1 MKKQLKVIS
10 RLQIFVP
17 LSKIK
22 ELTTT
27 TFVIRRALLQTSVCK
42 KCHLTVYPDIAV
54 QRLAEGSN
62 GFVSQSEVVAQVHY
76 AQTWRCLRVRR
87 LPLLSLRQ
95 AARRAYQ
102 AIMLKGMNTQKIW
115 LPNSSALY
123 GNKYLFKI
131 TRIGRTLNVLLLM

>member
-76 AQTWRCLRVRR
+76 AQT
-87 LPLLSLRQ
+87 
-95 AARRAYQ
+95 
-102 AIMLKGMNTQKIW
+102 
-115 LPNSSALY
+115 
-123 GNKYLFKI
+123 
-131 TRIGRTLNVLLLM
+131 